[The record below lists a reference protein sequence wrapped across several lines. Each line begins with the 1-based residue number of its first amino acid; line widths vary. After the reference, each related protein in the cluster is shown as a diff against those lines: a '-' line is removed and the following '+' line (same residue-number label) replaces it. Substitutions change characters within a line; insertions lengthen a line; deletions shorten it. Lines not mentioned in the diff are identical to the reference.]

1 MLQGLQPILAELQ
14 PELHLLLFAEA
25 LSLFWVVP
33 FVLLE
38 NFNLLGAT
46 QLEESLIV
54 LLVLPLDQLHVF
66 SEVLGLSIELV

>member
-25 LSLFWVVP
+25 LSLFRVIP

-38 NFNLLGAT
+38 NFDLLGAT
-46 QLEESLIV
+46 QLEDSLIV
-54 LLVLPLDQLHVF
+54 LLVLQLDHLRVF
-66 SEVLGLSIELV
+66 SEVLGLGIELV